1 MGHWARLFKNEWG
14 KQVKYRI
21 ISVGKIREPF
31 YNNGIQE
38 YLKRLKSYTSIEL
51 IDGLEEK
58 ISPKAGAGEIDKCI
72 QKEGAKIID
81 LVSNDEIVIAFDIK
95 GELLSS
101 EEWAQYIEGL
111 NVRSSGRVNMIVGGS
126 FGLDEKVKQRAERL
140 ISFSRMTFPH
150 QMAVL
155 MLTEQIYRGFKIN
168 KREPYHK

>member
-1 MGHWARLFKNEWG
+1 M
-14 KQVKYRI
+14 KYRI

-31 YNNGIQE
+31 YDKGIQE
-38 YLKRLKSYTSIEL
+38 YLKRLKPYTSIEL

-58 ISPKAGAGEIDKCI
+58 INPKAGAGEIDKCL
-72 QKEGAKIID
+72 QKEGAKVID
-81 LVSNDEIVIAFDIK
+81 LVSGDEIVIAFDIK

-101 EEWAQYIEGL
+101 EEWAQYIEQL
-111 NVRSSGRVNMIVGGS
+111 NVRSSSRVNMVIGGS
-126 FGLDEKVKQRAERL
+126 FGLDDKVKRRAERL

>member
-1 MGHWARLFKNEWG
+1 M
-14 KQVKYRI
+14 KYRI

-31 YNNGIQE
+31 YDNGIQE

-58 ISPKAGAGEIDKCI
+58 ISPKAGAGEIDKCL
-72 QKEGAKIID
+72 QKEGAKIIN
-81 LVSNDEIVIAFDIK
+81 LVSDDEIVIAFDIK

-101 EEWAQYIEGL
+101 EEWAQYIEQL
-111 NVRSSGRVNMIVGGS
+111 NVRSSSRVNMVIGGS
-126 FGLDEKVKQRAERL
+126 FGLDDKVKRRAERL